1 MEDRHPLVE
10 GCLTKSQAAAV
21 RSWMRTNRP
30 VLQTGH
36 RRDNSSS
43 VVESRLPVGSAL
55 GSVTIWG
62 AGSKDRHSAS
72 FAFRLRLA
80 RNPKWRM
87 GTSRRAIHEGE
98 SDG

>member
-62 AGSKDRHSAS
+62 AGSK
-72 FAFRLRLA
+72 
-80 RNPKWRM
+80 
-87 GTSRRAIHEGE
+87 GTSATSDSWPIAIGKQNWRCERASRVGDTAGDA
-98 SDG
+98 S